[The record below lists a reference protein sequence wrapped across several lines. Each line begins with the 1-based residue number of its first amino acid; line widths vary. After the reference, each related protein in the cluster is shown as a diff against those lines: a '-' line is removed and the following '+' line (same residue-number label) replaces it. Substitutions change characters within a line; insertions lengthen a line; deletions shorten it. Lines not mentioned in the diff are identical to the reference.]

1 MTIKTYTDNPGDL
14 NKRINKK
21 INDGD
26 LKTWNIVKN
35 DKGETLYTHTPDQ
48 WNEKAMPKPSIKSDH
63 IAFEIRWWNKN
74 EPDHATKGYITGRF
88 IEILIVHFREHF
100 TYLEIK

>member
-1 MTIKTYTDNPGDL
+1 MIIKIYTDNPGDL
-14 NKRINKK
+14 NKLINKK

-26 LKTWNIVKN
+26 LKTWDIIKN
-35 DKGETLYTHTPDQ
+35 DKGEILYTHTPDQ

-74 EPDHATKGYITGRF
+74 EPDYTTKGYITGRF
-88 IEILIVHFREHF
+88 IEILMVHFRKHF